1 MSHGRI
7 AHRGPVFRIPVHL
20 VTLLGP
26 AGALIG
32 SLRRWPSDCGTLLRP
47 EAFGIRKGRKPALPL
62 YVVSSI
68 GIGAAVH
75 TLHAQAKPP
84 VYMIAINEVSNEEG
98 YSKEYVPAAQ
108 KAVAPLLRALGTRNV
123 IPRAR
128 RAQGFMSRSIPLQSA
143 YCAPKQLCGASQT
156 SLGSE
161 LIHERSHFT
170 GRAGG
175 APESSGQEGDRSG
188 RYRNDGGARGARSP
202 HGLESVGQ
210 RACKRR
216 DVDGLVLDQTVYDL
230 RCGLDPLAGRICA
243 FNDPAQSFRFS
254 PPICARLF
262 FC

>member
-123 IPRAR
+123 IPLAR

-143 YCAPKQLCGASQT
+143 YCAPKAAVRGFTDFPWQRAHPRAKPFYRARRRRSR
-156 SLGSE
+156 E
-161 LIHERSHFT
+161 LW
-170 GRAGG
+170 AGG
-175 APESSGQEGDRSG
+175 RPLRTLSKRWRRPGRSIASWLG
-188 RYRNDGGARGARSP
+188 KRG
-202 HGLESVGQ
+202 
-210 RACKRR
+210 
-216 DVDGLVLDQTVYDL
+216 T
-230 RCGLDPLAGRICA
+230 
-243 FNDPAQSFRFS
+243 
-254 PPICARLF
+254 ARLQKTRRRRP
-262 FC
+262 CS